1 MRSESVSGGSPEILE
16 GQSQLTEWLNAGE
29 DQSGEKAEGGVGFT
43 WPTRQSENETG
54 EYPVY
59 IQFDKPSQSA
69 RLDNIILSESFTVFS
84 AKSSLLVRNSQTFLL
99 P

>member
-1 MRSESVSGGSPEILE
+1 MVR
-16 GQSQLTEWLNAGE
+16 GQGE
-29 DQSGEKAEGGVGFT
+29 PFGKA
-43 WPTRQSENETG
+43 QG